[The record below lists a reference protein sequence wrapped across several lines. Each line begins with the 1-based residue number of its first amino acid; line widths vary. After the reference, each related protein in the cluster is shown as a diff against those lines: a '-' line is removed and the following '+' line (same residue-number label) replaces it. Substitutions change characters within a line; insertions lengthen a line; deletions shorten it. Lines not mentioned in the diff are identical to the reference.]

1 MLIPCP
7 WCGLRDE
14 REFDYGG
21 SEVEFPNIE
30 NPKQLIS
37 RSLERG
43 RTYSRKHKRGKH
55 VNFGTTVPGCERWIS
70 LTRNTETHEFSK
82 PSASGQ
88 DNSSETTD
96 AD

>member
-30 NPKQLIS
+30 NPNNSSAEIWNEAVHIRDNIKGETRELWYH
-37 RSLERG
+37 RS
-43 RTYSRKHKRGKH
+43 
-55 VNFGTTVPGCERWIS
+55 GCERWIS
-70 LTRNTETHEFSK
+70 LTRNTGTHEFSK